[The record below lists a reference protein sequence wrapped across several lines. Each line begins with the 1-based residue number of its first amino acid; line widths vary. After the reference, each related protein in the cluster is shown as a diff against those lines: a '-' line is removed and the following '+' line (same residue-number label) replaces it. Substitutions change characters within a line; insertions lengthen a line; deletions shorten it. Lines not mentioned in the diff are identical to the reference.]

1 MVVDEVQRRVSWR
14 EKVEERATVGAR
26 EKEREWK
33 ERWMGARSG
42 G

>member
-1 MVVDEVQRRVSWR
+1 MVVDEVQRRVGWR
-14 EKVEERATVGAR
+14 EKAEERATVGAR